1 MKRKKHLVK
10 ITAATVICLT
20 VFLAVLFGNAHI
32 SAESYSVSLQNLGGP
47 VRIVLL
53 SDLHGK
59 SFGRENSRLIA
70 KIQEQTPDAIFLDGD
85 MIDRSADPTDVQE
98 LLRLIKRLHE
108 IAPVYFAPGNHEL
121 EYMQT
126 DTSLLT
132 QVAEAGAVVVNDSYA
147 DVTLAG
153 QPLRIG
159 GTMGHAFYFGRSEEE
174 FSSSPEYQFLKAFED
189 TDVPKICLAHM
200 PDTLFSTVHTTCGM
214 SISFFSGHTHGGADQ
229 AALHRRTVCAHAGL
243 VSGIR
248 QGYFRLGE
256 HMQMVIT
263 SGLAGHGMIPR
274 INNPP
279 EIVVIDLVP
288 ENHPRKVTFMLDTQF
303 PLLLHSFVQDTP
315 PEPDGLWNIPASVAD
330 GRQSRISCRFW
341 RMKQTLEAL

>member
-20 VFLAVLFGNAHI
+20 AFLAVLFGNAHI
-32 SAESYSVSLQNLGGP
+32 STASYSVALQNLGSS
-47 VRIVLL
+47 VRVILL

-70 KIQEQTPDAIFLDGD
+70 KIQEQSPDAIFLDGD
-85 MIDRSADPTDVQE
+85 MIDRSADSADVQE

-132 QVAEAGAVVVNDSYA
+132 QVTEAGAVIVNDSYA

-159 GTMGHAFYFGRSEEE
+159 GTMGHAFYFGRSEKE

-200 PDTLFSTVHTTCGM
+200 PDTFIFNGAYNLWNVDL
-214 SISFFSGHTHGGADQ
+214 ILSGHTHGG
-229 AALHRRTVCAHAGL
+229 LIRLPFIGGL
-243 VSGIR
+243 YAPMQGWFPEYD

-288 ENHPRKVTFMLDTQF
+288 ETTQ
-303 PLLLHSFVQDTP
+303 
-315 PEPDGLWNIPASVAD
+315 E
-330 GRQSRISCRFW
+330 R
-341 RMKQTLEAL
+341 

>member
-1 MKRKKHLVK
+1 MKRRNRLRYLLRIIILCELVSAAFCI
-10 ITAATVICLT
+10 IT
-20 VFLAVLFGNAHI
+20 I
-32 SAESYSVSLQNLGGP
+32 SLDSYSVPLKNLAYP
-47 VRIVLL
+47 VRIILL

-70 KIQEQTPDAIFLDGD
+70 KIQEQSPDAIFLDGD
-85 MIDRSADPTDVQE
+85 MIDRSADSADVQE
-98 LLRLIKRLHE
+98 LLRLIERLHE

-121 EYMQT
+121 EHMQT

-132 QVAEAGAVVVNDSYA
+132 QVAEAGAVVVNDSYV
-147 DVTLAG
+147 DVTIAG

-200 PDTLFSTVHTTCGM
+200 PDTFIFNGAYNLWNVDL
-214 SISFFSGHTHGGADQ
+214 ILSGHTHGG
-229 AALHRRTVCAHAGL
+229 LIRLPFIGGL
-243 VSGIR
+243 YAPMQGWFPEYD

-288 ENHPRKVTFMLDTQF
+288 ETTQ
-303 PLLLHSFVQDTP
+303 
-315 PEPDGLWNIPASVAD
+315 E
-330 GRQSRISCRFW
+330 R
-341 RMKQTLEAL
+341 

>member
-47 VRIVLL
+47 VRIVLP

-200 PDTLFSTVHTTCGM
+200 PDTFIFNGAYNLWNVDL
-214 SISFFSGHTHGGADQ
+214 ILSGHTHGG
-229 AALHRRTVCAHAGL
+229 LIRLPFIGGL
-243 VSGIR
+243 YAPMQGWFPEYD

-288 ENHPRKVTFMLDTQF
+288 ETTQ
-303 PLLLHSFVQDTP
+303 
-315 PEPDGLWNIPASVAD
+315 E
-330 GRQSRISCRFW
+330 R
-341 RMKQTLEAL
+341 

>member
-1 MKRKKHLVK
+1 MKQKKHTVK
-10 ITAATVICLT
+10 IVSIVVICFAIFLT
-20 VFLAVLFGNAHI
+20 VLLSNTRIHAV
-32 SAESYSVSLQNLGGP
+32 SYSIPLENLTFP
-47 VRIVLL
+47 ARLILL

-70 KIQEQTPDAIFLDGD
+70 KIEEQTPDVIFLDGD
-85 MIDRSADPTDVQE
+85 LIDRSSDSADVQE

-200 PDTLFSTVHTTCGM
+200 PDTFIFNGAYYLWNVDLVL
-214 SISFFSGHTHGGADQ
+214 SGHTHGG
-229 AALHRRTVCAHAGL
+229 LIRLPFIGGL
-243 VSGIR
+243 YAPMQGWFPEYDR
-248 QGYFRLGE
+248 GYFRLGE
-256 HMQMVIT
+256 HMQMVI
-263 SGLAGHGMIPR
+263 SAGLSGHGMIPR

-288 ENHPRKVTFMLDTQF
+288 ETTKER
-303 PLLLHSFVQDTP
+303 
-315 PEPDGLWNIPASVAD
+315 
-330 GRQSRISCRFW
+330 
-341 RMKQTLEAL
+341 

>member
-10 ITAATVICLT
+10 IVIAAAICLAA
-20 VFLAVLFGNAHI
+20 VLAVLIGNTCI
-32 SAESYSVSLQNLGGP
+32 STASYTVALQNLASP
-47 VRIVLL
+47 VRIVIL
-53 SDLHGK
+53 SDLHRK
-59 SFGRENSRLIA
+59 SFGRDNSRLIA
-70 KIQEQTPDAIFLDGD
+70 KIGEQAPDVIFLDGD
-85 MIDRSADPTDVQE
+85 MIDRSADQADVQE
-98 LLRLIKRLHE
+98 LLRLIESLCE

-121 EYMQT
+121 EYMQA
-126 DTSLLT
+126 DASFLT
-132 QVAEAGAVVVNDSYA
+132 RVSEAGTAVVNDSYA

-200 PDTLFSTVHTTCGM
+200 PDTFIFNGAYNLWNVDL
-214 SISFFSGHTHGGADQ
+214 ILSGHTHGG
-229 AALHRRTVCAHAGL
+229 LIRLPFIGGL
-243 VSGIR
+243 YAPMQGWFPEYD

-263 SGLAGHGMIPR
+263 SGLAGHGVIPR

-288 ENHPRKVTFMLDTQF
+288 ETTQ
-303 PLLLHSFVQDTP
+303 
-315 PEPDGLWNIPASVAD
+315 E
-330 GRQSRISCRFW
+330 R
-341 RMKQTLEAL
+341 

>member
-20 VFLAVLFGNAHI
+20 AFLAVLFGNAHI
-32 SAESYSVSLQNLGGP
+32 SAESYSVALQNIGGP
-47 VRIVLL
+47 VRIALL

-59 SFGRENSRLIA
+59 SFGRDNSRLIA
-70 KIQEQTPDAIFLDGD
+70 KIGEQTPDAIFLDGD
-85 MIDRSADPTDVQE
+85 MIDRSADSADVQE

-132 QVAEAGAVVVNDSYA
+132 QVTEAGAVIVNDSYV
-147 DVTLAG
+147 DVAIAG

-200 PDTLFSTVHTTCGM
+200 PDTFIFNGAYNLWNVDL
-214 SISFFSGHTHGGADQ
+214 ILSGHTHGG
-229 AALHRRTVCAHAGL
+229 LIRLPFIGGL
-243 VSGIR
+243 YAPMQGWFPEYD

-288 ENHPRKVTFMLDTQF
+288 ETTQ
-303 PLLLHSFVQDTP
+303 
-315 PEPDGLWNIPASVAD
+315 E
-330 GRQSRISCRFW
+330 R
-341 RMKQTLEAL
+341 

>member
-1 MKRKKHLVK
+1 MSSRKRVTAIITGF
-10 ITAATVICLT
+10 ITAALLLSILYCRFFIRTVEYTIPLR
-20 VFLAVLFGNAHI
+20 GI
-32 SAESYSVSLQNLGGP
+32 GSP
-47 VRIVLL
+47 VRIAVI
-53 SDLHGK
+53 SDLHGRE
-59 SFGRENSRLIA
+59 FGRENARLIE
-70 KIQEQTPDAIFLDGD
+70 KIRAQKPDAIFLDGD
-85 MIDRSADPTDVQE
+85 MIDRGTDSSDLQG
-98 LLRLIKRLHE
+98 LLHLIRALCE
-108 IAPVYFAPGNHEL
+108 IAPVYFAPGNREL
-121 EYMQT
+121 EYMET
-126 DTSLLT
+126 DPSLPD
-132 QVAEAGAVVVNDSYA
+132 QAAAAGAVVVNDSYA

-200 PDTLFSTVHTTCGM
+200 PDTFIFNGAYNLWNVDL
-214 SISFFSGHTHGGADQ
+214 ILSGHTHGG
-229 AALHRRTVCAHAGL
+229 LIRLPFIGGL
-243 VSGIR
+243 YAPMQGWFPEYD

-288 ENHPRKVTFMLDTQF
+288 ETTQ
-303 PLLLHSFVQDTP
+303 
-315 PEPDGLWNIPASVAD
+315 E
-330 GRQSRISCRFW
+330 R
-341 RMKQTLEAL
+341 

>member
-1 MKRKKHLVK
+1 MSSRKRVTAIITGF
-10 ITAATVICLT
+10 ITAALLLSILYCRFFIRTVEYTIPLR
-20 VFLAVLFGNAHI
+20 GI
-32 SAESYSVSLQNLGGP
+32 GSP
-47 VRIVLL
+47 VRIAVI
-53 SDLHGK
+53 SDLHGRE
-59 SFGRENSRLIA
+59 FGRENARLIE
-70 KIQEQTPDAIFLDGD
+70 KIRAQKPDAIFLDGD

-98 LLRLIKRLHE
+98 LLRLIERLHE

-200 PDTLFSTVHTTCGM
+200 PDTFIFNGAYNLWNVDLM
-214 SISFFSGHTHGGADQ
+214 LSGHTHGG
-229 AALHRRTVCAHAGL
+229 LIRLPFIGGL
-243 VSGIR
+243 YAPMQGWFPEYD

-288 ENHPRKVTFMLDTQF
+288 ETTQ
-303 PLLLHSFVQDTP
+303 
-315 PEPDGLWNIPASVAD
+315 E
-330 GRQSRISCRFW
+330 R
-341 RMKQTLEAL
+341 

>member
-10 ITAATVICLT
+10 ITTAVVICLAAFFT
-20 VFLAVLFGNAHI
+20 VLIGNTHI
-32 SAESYSVSLQNLGGP
+32 NTTSYSVALQNLGSS
-47 VRIVLL
+47 VRVILL

-70 KIQEQTPDAIFLDGD
+70 KIQEQSPDAIFLDGD
-85 MIDRSADPTDVQE
+85 MIDRSADSADVQE

-132 QVAEAGAVVVNDSYA
+132 QVAEAGAIVVNDSYA

-200 PDTLFSTVHTTCGM
+200 PDTFIFNGAYNLWNVDL
-214 SISFFSGHTHGGADQ
+214 ILSGHTHGG
-229 AALHRRTVCAHAGL
+229 LIRLPFIGGL
-243 VSGIR
+243 YAPMQGWFPEYD

-263 SGLAGHGMIPR
+263 SGLAGHGVIPR

-288 ENHPRKVTFMLDTQF
+288 ETTQ
-303 PLLLHSFVQDTP
+303 
-315 PEPDGLWNIPASVAD
+315 E
-330 GRQSRISCRFW
+330 R
-341 RMKQTLEAL
+341 

>member
-32 SAESYSVSLQNLGGP
+32 SAESYSVSLQNLGGL

-200 PDTLFSTVHTTCGM
+200 PDTFIFNGAYNLWNVDL
-214 SISFFSGHTHGGADQ
+214 ILSGHTHGG
-229 AALHRRTVCAHAGL
+229 LIRLPFIGGL
-243 VSGIR
+243 YAPMQGWFPEYD

-288 ENHPRKVTFMLDTQF
+288 ETTQ
-303 PLLLHSFVQDTP
+303 
-315 PEPDGLWNIPASVAD
+315 E
-330 GRQSRISCRFW
+330 R
-341 RMKQTLEAL
+341 

>member
-1 MKRKKHLVK
+1 MSSRKRVTAIITGF
-10 ITAATVICLT
+10 ITAALLLSILYCRFFIRTVEYTIPLR
-20 VFLAVLFGNAHI
+20 GI
-32 SAESYSVSLQNLGGP
+32 GSP
-47 VRIVLL
+47 VRIAVI
-53 SDLHGK
+53 SDLHGRE
-59 SFGRENSRLIA
+59 FGRENARLIE
-70 KIQEQTPDAIFLDGD
+70 KIRAQKPDAIFLDGD
-85 MIDRSADPTDVQE
+85 MIDRSADSADVQE

-132 QVAEAGAVVVNDSYA
+132 QVTEAGAAIVNDSYV
-147 DVTLAG
+147 DVTIAG

-200 PDTLFSTVHTTCGM
+200 PDTFIFNGAYNLWNVDL
-214 SISFFSGHTHGGADQ
+214 ILSGHTHGG
-229 AALHRRTVCAHAGL
+229 LIRLPFIGGL
-243 VSGIR
+243 YAPMQGWFPEYD

-288 ENHPRKVTFMLDTQF
+288 ETTQ
-303 PLLLHSFVQDTP
+303 
-315 PEPDGLWNIPASVAD
+315 E
-330 GRQSRISCRFW
+330 R
-341 RMKQTLEAL
+341 

>member
-20 VFLAVLFGNAHI
+20 AFLAVLFGNAHI
-32 SAESYSVSLQNLGGP
+32 STASYSVALQNLGSS
-47 VRIVLL
+47 VRVILL

-70 KIQEQTPDAIFLDGD
+70 KIQEQSPDAIFLDGD
-85 MIDRSADPTDVQE
+85 MIDRSADSADVQE

-132 QVAEAGAVVVNDSYA
+132 QVTEAGAVIVNDSYA

-159 GTMGHAFYFGRSEEE
+159 GTMGHAFYFGRSEKE

-200 PDTLFSTVHTTCGM
+200 PDTFIFNGAYNLWNVDL
-214 SISFFSGHTHGGADQ
+214 ILSGHPHGG
-229 AALHRRTVCAHAGL
+229 LIRLPFIGGL
-243 VSGIR
+243 YAPMQGWFPEYD

-288 ENHPRKVTFMLDTQF
+288 ETTQ
-303 PLLLHSFVQDTP
+303 
-315 PEPDGLWNIPASVAD
+315 E
-330 GRQSRISCRFW
+330 R
-341 RMKQTLEAL
+341 

>member
-1 MKRKKHLVK
+1 MS
-10 ITAATVICLT
+10 IIYCAEYTVMID
-20 VFLAVLFGNAHI
+20 A
-32 SAESYSVSLQNLGGP
+32 QNTLL
-47 VRIVLL
+47 RIVLL

-70 KIQEQTPDAIFLDGD
+70 KIQEQTPDVIFLDGD
-85 MIDRSADPTDVQE
+85 MIDRSADPADVQE
-98 LLRLIKRLHE
+98 LLRLIERLHE

-132 QVAEAGAVVVNDSYA
+132 QVTEAGAVIVNNSYV
-147 DVTLAG
+147 DVTIAG

-200 PDTLFSTVHTTCGM
+200 PDTFIFNGAYNLWNVDLVL
-214 SISFFSGHTHGGADQ
+214 SGHTHGG
-229 AALHRRTVCAHAGL
+229 L
-243 VSGIR
+243 IR
-248 QGYFRLGE
+248 LPFIGGMYAPMQGWFPEYDRGYFLLGE
-256 HMQMVIT
+256 HMQMVI
-263 SGLAGHGMIPR
+263 SAGLSGHGVIPR

-288 ENHPRKVTFMLDTQF
+288 ETK
-303 PLLLHSFVQDTP
+303 
-315 PEPDGLWNIPASVAD
+315 PE
-330 GRQSRISCRFW
+330 R
-341 RMKQTLEAL
+341 

>member
-1 MKRKKHLVK
+1 MIKRTILFILIVL
-10 ITAATVICLT
+10 II
-20 VFLAVLFGNAHI
+20 VFLIVLTNIRI
-32 SAESYSVSLQNLGGP
+32 STAYYSVALQNLSSP
-47 VRIVLL
+47 LRLVLL

-70 KIQEQTPDAIFLDGD
+70 KIEEQTPDVIFLDGD
-85 MIDRSADPTDVQE
+85 MIDRSADSADVQE

-159 GTMGHAFYFGRSEEE
+159 GTMGHAFYFGRSEKE

-200 PDTLFSTVHTTCGM
+200 PDTFIFNGAYNLWNVDL
-214 SISFFSGHTHGGADQ
+214 ILSGHTHGG
-229 AALHRRTVCAHAGL
+229 LIRLPFIGGL
-243 VSGIR
+243 YAPMQGWFPEYD

-288 ENHPRKVTFMLDTQF
+288 ETTQ
-303 PLLLHSFVQDTP
+303 
-315 PEPDGLWNIPASVAD
+315 E
-330 GRQSRISCRFW
+330 R
-341 RMKQTLEAL
+341 

>member
-20 VFLAVLFGNAHI
+20 AFLAVLFGNAHI
-32 SAESYSVSLQNLGGP
+32 SAESYSVALQNLGGP

-59 SFGRENSRLIA
+59 SFGRDNSRLIA
-70 KIQEQTPDAIFLDGD
+70 KIEEQTPDAIFLDGD
-85 MIDRSADPTDVQE
+85 MIDRSADSADVQE

-132 QVAEAGAVVVNDSYA
+132 QVTEAGAVIVNDSYV
-147 DVTLAG
+147 DVTIAG

-200 PDTLFSTVHTTCGM
+200 PDTFIFNGAYNLWNVDL
-214 SISFFSGHTHGGADQ
+214 ILSGHTHGG
-229 AALHRRTVCAHAGL
+229 LIRLPFIGGL
-243 VSGIR
+243 YAI
-248 QGYFRLGE
+248 
-256 HMQMVIT
+256 I
-263 SGLAGHGMIPR
+263 
-274 INNPP
+274 
-279 EIVVIDLVP
+279 
-288 ENHPRKVTFMLDTQF
+288 
-303 PLLLHSFVQDTP
+303 
-315 PEPDGLWNIPASVAD
+315 
-330 GRQSRISCRFW
+330 
-341 RMKQTLEAL
+341 

>member
-20 VFLAVLFGNAHI
+20 AFLAVLFGNAHI
-32 SAESYSVSLQNLGGP
+32 SAESYSVALQNLSGP

-59 SFGRENSRLIA
+59 SFGRDNSRLIA
-70 KIQEQTPDAIFLDGD
+70 KIEEQTPDAIFLDGD
-85 MIDRSADPTDVQE
+85 MIDRSADSADVQE

-132 QVAEAGAVVVNDSYA
+132 QVTEAGAVIVNDSYV
-147 DVTLAG
+147 DVTIAG

-200 PDTLFSTVHTTCGM
+200 PDTFIFNGAYNLWNVDL
-214 SISFFSGHTHGGADQ
+214 ILSGHTHGG
-229 AALHRRTVCAHAGL
+229 LIRLPFIGGL
-243 VSGIR
+243 YAPMQGWFPEYD

-288 ENHPRKVTFMLDTQF
+288 ETTQ
-303 PLLLHSFVQDTP
+303 
-315 PEPDGLWNIPASVAD
+315 E
-330 GRQSRISCRFW
+330 R
-341 RMKQTLEAL
+341 

>member
-20 VFLAVLFGNAHI
+20 AFLAVLFGNAHI
-32 SAESYSVSLQNLGGP
+32 SAESYSVALQNLGGP
-47 VRIVLL
+47 VRIALL

-59 SFGRENSRLIA
+59 SFGRDNSRLIA
-70 KIQEQTPDAIFLDGD
+70 KIGEQTPDAIFLDGD
-85 MIDRSADPTDVQE
+85 MIDRSADSADVQE

-132 QVAEAGAVVVNDSYA
+132 QVTEAGAVIVNDSYV
-147 DVTLAG
+147 DVAIAG

-200 PDTLFSTVHTTCGM
+200 PDTFIFNGAYNLWNVDLVL
-214 SISFFSGHTHGGADQ
+214 SGHTHGG
-229 AALHRRTVCAHAGL
+229 LIRLPFIGGL
-243 VSGIR
+243 YAPMQGWFPEYD

-288 ENHPRKVTFMLDTQF
+288 ETTQ
-303 PLLLHSFVQDTP
+303 
-315 PEPDGLWNIPASVAD
+315 E
-330 GRQSRISCRFW
+330 R
-341 RMKQTLEAL
+341 

>member
-1 MKRKKHLVK
+1 MS
-10 ITAATVICLT
+10 IIYCAEYTVMID
-20 VFLAVLFGNAHI
+20 A
-32 SAESYSVSLQNLGGP
+32 QNTLL
-47 VRIVLL
+47 RIVLL

-59 SFGRENSRLIA
+59 SFGRGNSRLIA
-70 KIQEQTPDAIFLDGD
+70 KIQKQSPDAIFLDGD
-85 MIDRSADPTDVQE
+85 MIDRSADPADVQE
-98 LLRLIKRLHE
+98 LLRLIERLHE

-132 QVAEAGAVVVNDSYA
+132 QVTEAGAVIVNDSYV
-147 DVTLAG
+147 DVTIAG

-159 GTMGHAFYFGRSEEE
+159 GTMGHAFYFGRSEEK

-200 PDTLFSTVHTTCGM
+200 PDTFIFNGAYNLWNVDL
-214 SISFFSGHTHGGADQ
+214 ILSGHTHGG
-229 AALHRRTVCAHAGL
+229 LIRLPFIGGL
-243 VSGIR
+243 YAPMQGWFPEYD

-288 ENHPRKVTFMLDTQF
+288 ETTQ
-303 PLLLHSFVQDTP
+303 
-315 PEPDGLWNIPASVAD
+315 E
-330 GRQSRISCRFW
+330 R
-341 RMKQTLEAL
+341 

>member
-10 ITAATVICLT
+10 ITTAVVICLAA
-20 VFLAVLFGNAHI
+20 FFAVLIGNTHI
-32 SAESYSVSLQNLGGP
+32 STTSYSVALQNLGSS
-47 VRIVLL
+47 VRVILL

-85 MIDRSADPTDVQE
+85 MIDRSADSADVQE

-200 PDTLFSTVHTTCGM
+200 PDTFIFNGAYNLWNVDL
-214 SISFFSGHTHGGADQ
+214 ILSGHTHGG
-229 AALHRRTVCAHAGL
+229 LIRLPFIGGL
-243 VSGIR
+243 YAPMQGWFPEYD

-263 SGLAGHGMIPR
+263 SGLAGHGVIPR

-288 ENHPRKVTFMLDTQF
+288 EATQ
-303 PLLLHSFVQDTP
+303 
-315 PEPDGLWNIPASVAD
+315 E
-330 GRQSRISCRFW
+330 R
-341 RMKQTLEAL
+341 

>member
-10 ITAATVICLT
+10 ITTAVVICLAA
-20 VFLAVLFGNAHI
+20 FFAVLIGNTHI
-32 SAESYSVSLQNLGGP
+32 STTSYSVALQNLGSS
-47 VRIVLL
+47 VRVILL

-70 KIQEQTPDAIFLDGD
+70 KIQEQTPDVIFLDGD
-85 MIDRSADPTDVQE
+85 MIDRSADSADVQE

-200 PDTLFSTVHTTCGM
+200 PDTFIFNGAYNLWNVDL
-214 SISFFSGHTHGGADQ
+214 ILSGHTHGG
-229 AALHRRTVCAHAGL
+229 LIRLPFIGGL
-243 VSGIR
+243 YAPMQGWFPEYD

-288 ENHPRKVTFMLDTQF
+288 ETTQ
-303 PLLLHSFVQDTP
+303 
-315 PEPDGLWNIPASVAD
+315 E
-330 GRQSRISCRFW
+330 R
-341 RMKQTLEAL
+341 

>member
-1 MKRKKHLVK
+1 MKRRNRLRYLLRIIILCELVSAAFCI
-10 ITAATVICLT
+10 IT
-20 VFLAVLFGNAHI
+20 I
-32 SAESYSVSLQNLGGP
+32 SLDSYSVPLKNLAYP
-47 VRIVLL
+47 VRVILL

-59 SFGRENSRLIA
+59 SFGRENSRQIT
-70 KIQEQTPDAIFLDGD
+70 KIQEQSPDAIFLDGD
-85 MIDRSADPTDVQE
+85 MIDHSADQTDVQE
-98 LLRLIKRLHE
+98 LLRLIERLHE

-200 PDTLFSTVHTTCGM
+200 PDTFIFNGAYNLWNVDL
-214 SISFFSGHTHGGADQ
+214 ILSGHTHGG
-229 AALHRRTVCAHAGL
+229 LIRLPFIGGL
-243 VSGIR
+243 YAPMQGWFPEYD

-288 ENHPRKVTFMLDTQF
+288 ETTQ
-303 PLLLHSFVQDTP
+303 
-315 PEPDGLWNIPASVAD
+315 E
-330 GRQSRISCRFW
+330 R
-341 RMKQTLEAL
+341 

>member
-20 VFLAVLFGNAHI
+20 AFLAVLFGNAHI
-32 SAESYSVSLQNLGGP
+32 SAESYSVALQNLGSS
-47 VRIVLL
+47 VRVILL

-85 MIDRSADPTDVQE
+85 MIDRSADSADVQE

-132 QVAEAGAVVVNDSYA
+132 QVTEAGAVIVNDSYV
-147 DVTLAG
+147 DVTIAG

-159 GTMGHAFYFGRSEEE
+159 GTMGHAFYFGRGEEE

-200 PDTLFSTVHTTCGM
+200 PDTFIFNGAYNLWHVDL
-214 SISFFSGHTHGGADQ
+214 ILSGHTHGG
-229 AALHRRTVCAHAGL
+229 LIRLPFIGGL
-243 VSGIR
+243 YAPMQGWFPEYD

-263 SGLAGHGMIPR
+263 SGLAGHGVIPR

-288 ENHPRKVTFMLDTQF
+288 ETTQ
-303 PLLLHSFVQDTP
+303 
-315 PEPDGLWNIPASVAD
+315 E
-330 GRQSRISCRFW
+330 R
-341 RMKQTLEAL
+341 

>member
-10 ITAATVICLT
+10 IVIAAAICLAA
-20 VFLAVLFGNAHI
+20 VLAVLIGNTCI
-32 SAESYSVSLQNLGGP
+32 STASYTVALQNLSGP

-70 KIQEQTPDAIFLDGD
+70 KIQEQSPDAIFLDGD
-85 MIDRSADPTDVQE
+85 MIDRSADSADVQE
-98 LLRLIKRLHE
+98 LLRLIERLHE

-126 DTSLLT
+126 DASLLT
-132 QVAEAGAVVVNDSYA
+132 QVAEAGAVVVNDSYV
-147 DVTLAG
+147 DVTIAG

-200 PDTLFSTVHTTCGM
+200 PDTFIFNGAYNLWNVDLVL
-214 SISFFSGHTHGGADQ
+214 SGHTHGG
-229 AALHRRTVCAHAGL
+229 LIRLPFIGGL
-243 VSGIR
+243 YAPMQGWFPEYDR
-248 QGYFRLGE
+248 GYFRLGE
-256 HMQMVIT
+256 HMQMVI
-263 SGLAGHGMIPR
+263 SAGLSGHGIIPR

-288 ENHPRKVTFMLDTQF
+288 ESTQ
-303 PLLLHSFVQDTP
+303 
-315 PEPDGLWNIPASVAD
+315 E
-330 GRQSRISCRFW
+330 R
-341 RMKQTLEAL
+341 

>member
-1 MKRKKHLVK
+1 MSSRKRVTAIITGF
-10 ITAATVICLT
+10 ITAALLLSILYCRFFIRTVEYTIPLR
-20 VFLAVLFGNAHI
+20 GI
-32 SAESYSVSLQNLGGP
+32 GSP
-47 VRIVLL
+47 VRIAVI
-53 SDLHGK
+53 SDLHGRE
-59 SFGRENSRLIA
+59 FGRENARLIE
-70 KIQEQTPDAIFLDGD
+70 KIRAQKPDAIFLDGD

-98 LLRLIKRLHE
+98 LLRLIERLHE

-200 PDTLFSTVHTTCGM
+200 PDTFIFNGAYNLWNVDLM
-214 SISFFSGHTHGGADQ
+214 LSGHTHGG
-229 AALHRRTVCAHAGL
+229 LIRLPFIGGL
-243 VSGIR
+243 YAPMQGWFPEYD
-248 QGYFRLGE
+248 QGYFRLRE

-288 ENHPRKVTFMLDTQF
+288 ETTQ
-303 PLLLHSFVQDTP
+303 
-315 PEPDGLWNIPASVAD
+315 E
-330 GRQSRISCRFW
+330 R
-341 RMKQTLEAL
+341 

>member
-32 SAESYSVSLQNLGGP
+32 SAESYSVALQNLGGP

-59 SFGRENSRLIA
+59 SFGRDDSRLIA
-70 KIQEQTPDAIFLDGD
+70 KIGEQTPDVIFLDGD
-85 MIDRSADPTDVQE
+85 RSADSADVQE

-147 DVTLAG
+147 EVTLAG

-200 PDTLFSTVHTTCGM
+200 PDTFIFNGAYNLWNVDL
-214 SISFFSGHTHGGADQ
+214 ILSGHTHGG
-229 AALHRRTVCAHAGL
+229 LIRLPFIGGL
-243 VSGIR
+243 YAPMQGWFPEYD

-288 ENHPRKVTFMLDTQF
+288 EATQ
-303 PLLLHSFVQDTP
+303 
-315 PEPDGLWNIPASVAD
+315 E
-330 GRQSRISCRFW
+330 R
-341 RMKQTLEAL
+341 

>member
-10 ITAATVICLT
+10 ITTAVVICLAA
-20 VFLAVLFGNAHI
+20 FFAVLIGNTHI
-32 SAESYSVSLQNLGGP
+32 STTSYSVALQNLGSS
-47 VRIVLL
+47 VRVILL

-70 KIQEQTPDAIFLDGD
+70 KIEEQTPDVIFLDGD
-85 MIDRSADPTDVQE
+85 MIDCGTDSSDLQG
-98 LLRLIKRLHE
+98 LLHLIRALCE
-108 IAPVYFAPGNHEL
+108 IAPVYFAPGNREL
-121 EYMQT
+121 EYMET
-126 DTSLLT
+126 DPSLPD
-132 QVAEAGAVVVNDSYA
+132 QAAAAGAVVVNDSYV
-147 DVTLAG
+147 DVTIAG

-200 PDTLFSTVHTTCGM
+200 PDTFIFNGAYNLWNVDL
-214 SISFFSGHTHGGADQ
+214 ILSGHTHGG
-229 AALHRRTVCAHAGL
+229 LIRLPFIGGL
-243 VSGIR
+243 YAPMQGWFPEYD

-288 ENHPRKVTFMLDTQF
+288 ETTQ
-303 PLLLHSFVQDTP
+303 
-315 PEPDGLWNIPASVAD
+315 E
-330 GRQSRISCRFW
+330 R
-341 RMKQTLEAL
+341 

>member
-1 MKRKKHLVK
+1 MKRRNRLRYLLRIIILCELVSAAFCI
-10 ITAATVICLT
+10 IT
-20 VFLAVLFGNAHI
+20 I
-32 SAESYSVSLQNLGGP
+32 SLDSYSVPLKNLAYP
-47 VRIVLL
+47 VRIILL

-70 KIQEQTPDAIFLDGD
+70 KIQEQSPDAIFLDGD
-85 MIDRSADPTDVQE
+85 MIDRSADQTDVQE
-98 LLRLIKRLHE
+98 LLRLIERLHE

-126 DTSLLT
+126 DASLLT
-132 QVAEAGAVVVNDSYA
+132 QVAEAGAVVVNDSYV
-147 DVTLAG
+147 DVTIAG

-174 FSSSPEYQFLKAFED
+174 FSSSPEYRFLKAFED
-189 TDVPKICLAHM
+189 TNVPKICLAHM
-200 PDTLFSTVHTTCGM
+200 PDTFIFNGAYSMWNVDLVL
-214 SISFFSGHTHGGADQ
+214 SGHTHGG
-229 AALHRRTVCAHAGL
+229 LIRLPFIGGL
-243 VSGIR
+243 YAPMQGWFPEYD

-263 SGLAGHGMIPR
+263 SGLAGHGVIPR

-288 ENHPRKVTFMLDTQF
+288 ESTQ
-303 PLLLHSFVQDTP
+303 
-315 PEPDGLWNIPASVAD
+315 E
-330 GRQSRISCRFW
+330 R
-341 RMKQTLEAL
+341 

>member
-1 MKRKKHLVK
+1 MLRIIILCELVSAAFCI
-10 ITAATVICLT
+10 IT
-20 VFLAVLFGNAHI
+20 I
-32 SAESYSVSLQNLGGP
+32 SLDSYSVPLKNLAYP
-47 VRIVLL
+47 VRVILL

-98 LLRLIKRLHE
+98 LLRLIERLHE

-126 DTSLLT
+126 DASLLT

-159 GTMGHAFYFGRSEEE
+159 GTMGHAFYFGRSEKE

-200 PDTLFSTVHTTCGM
+200 PDTFIFNGAYNLWNVDL
-214 SISFFSGHTHGGADQ
+214 ILSGHTHGG
-229 AALHRRTVCAHAGL
+229 LIRLPFIGGL
-243 VSGIR
+243 YAPMQGWFPEYD

-288 ENHPRKVTFMLDTQF
+288 ETTQ
-303 PLLLHSFVQDTP
+303 
-315 PEPDGLWNIPASVAD
+315 E
-330 GRQSRISCRFW
+330 R
-341 RMKQTLEAL
+341 